1 MAGPRTFRDSGKSS
15 KRPWKS
21 ETRLVS
27 WLLHR
32 VASSRVAAARGADR
46 YSRRARI
53 NACDSTRYA
62 EIRPW
67 KDMTY
72 DVGRGWRTV
81 HIFVGDEPLI
91 VPPWFVARRSRI
103 ESPRRPNFKP
113 LLWRETLDTTWNSF
127 YFMIHSRFIAILVDP
142 ESRVSRYFFFYCV
155 FLFFFFCFFVYGS
168 GKRNS
173 WNERFR
179 YLVEKGPKDVGYLI
193 GGLLYGKKLTNQLL
207 SRLRAISD
215 GNCCG
220 YKVYLYVSSSY
231 NEAFFFFF
239 FRNYSFHGI
248 QFV

>member
-155 FLFFFFCFFVYGS
+155 FLFFFFLSFCIWF
-168 GKRNS
+168 
-173 WNERFR
+173 
-179 YLVEKGPKDVGYLI
+179 
-193 GGLLYGKKLTNQLL
+193 GKKKFVKRKVQIFGRKR
-207 SRLRAISD
+207 SKRCWIFDRRLAIWQEVDKSVTISSFRAISD

-239 FRNYSFHGI
+239 F
-248 QFV
+248 